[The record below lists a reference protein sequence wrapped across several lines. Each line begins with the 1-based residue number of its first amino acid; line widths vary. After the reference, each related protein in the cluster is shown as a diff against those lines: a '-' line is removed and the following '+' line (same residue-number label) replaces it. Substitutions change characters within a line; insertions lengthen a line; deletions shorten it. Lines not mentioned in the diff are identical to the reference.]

1 MDLAPLGPFEVSR
14 ICLGAMFFGSKTP
27 AEESHR
33 LLDRFVAA
41 GGNFVD
47 TADVYDS
54 GGSERVLAP
63 WLARHR
69 DEVVLATQIRWLNG
83 LAPDEIRKGC
93 DASLQ
98 RLGID
103 AIDLYQIHG
112 PDPDVPLEDTLE

>member
-1 MDLAPLGPFEVSR
+1 MDRALLGPFEVSR

-27 AEESHR
+27 VEESHR

-54 GGSERVLAP
+54 GGSERTLAP

-69 DEVVLATQIRWLNG
+69 DEVVIATKVRWLTG
-83 LAPDEIRKGC
+83 SLAADAIRRAC
-93 DASLQ
+93 DDSLE
-98 RLGID
+98 RLG
-103 AIDLYQIHG
+103 
-112 PDPDVPLEDTLE
+112 